1 MKNNTPRGP
10 YNTILI
16 VLYLAWG
23 ILPPFAT
30 SAEEPGKPEDL
41 LRFRNGDSL
50 HGAFLGLSDGE
61 LRWRHSE
68 ARDTITLKTQKLR
81 RLSFHGGRS
90 RKNLR
95 SPSYIQLTDGDRIP
109 GTLISLNAENL
120 VMETEFA
127 GNVSIPRE
135 FVSQISPRPHG
146 GLVHYIGP
154 FTGDDWTVI
163 EPPEKKEEENE
174 PAKEKEK
181 EDEEKQPE
189 KEKEKEKEEDEESEP
204 PWVFSGGAYY
214 SNGQLPIAI
223 DTNSPDQVRIRFT
236 LAWRNRLN
244 AAIAFHATMKQP
256 ELPPEGGEDGEEEK
270 KPIAKPDGA
279 GTKGFAYTYGHS
291 YVLTI
296 YSNYAQIYRCDFTD
310 EGEADMDR
318 LSNSSANLRLEE
330 AGQAEFEL
338 RCDRLSGTIA
348 LFANGRF
355 VSQWNDRQGYVGTGS
370 YLAFASQIGGARLR
384 ISDVVVTA
392 WNGMID
398 SAQSMESEDRD
409 VILLTNGTDRFSGE
423 LASLQDGK
431 FLIKGTYANMTV
443 PHEEVQEIRL
453 AKATR
458 TGEDEEENSRQRI
471 RLLLQPYGRL
481 TMRPVEASSDRLRAH
496 HPALGD
502 LTLDLRYAG
511 LMEFSF
517 GPSVLDSWDDDY

>member
-1 MKNNTPRGP
+1 MKNNRPRGRCS
-10 YNTILI
+10 TAK
-16 VLYLAWG
+16 VVAYLTTG
-23 ILPPFAT
+23 LLLPFAAL
-30 SAEEPGKPEDL
+30 AEDAGNPEDL

-50 HGAFLGLSDGE
+50 HGSFLGLSGGD
-61 LRWRHSE
+61 LRWRHTE
-68 ARDTITLKTQKLR
+68 ARDTITLKTDKLR

-95 SPSYIQLTDGDRIP
+95 SPSYIQLTGGDRIP
-109 GTLISLNAENL
+109 GTLISLDSEKL
-120 VMETEFA
+120 LMDTEFA

-135 FVSQISPRPHG
+135 FISQISPRPHG
-146 GLVHYIGP
+146 GLIHYIGP
-154 FTGDDWTVI
+154 FSADEWTVI
-163 EPPEKKEEENE
+163 DPPEKAEKDPKKENE
-174 PAKEKEK
+174 PKK
-181 EDEEKQPE
+181 EDEPGEAP
-189 KEKEKEKEEDEESEP
+189 EP

-214 SNGQLPIAI
+214 SNSQRPIAI
-223 DTNSPDQVRIRFT
+223 DTKSTDQVRIRFT

-256 ELPPEGGEDGEEEK
+256 EPPEKEDEDGEKEPK
-270 KPIAKPDGA
+270 RIAKPEGA
-279 GTKGFAYTYGHS
+279 GSKGFAYTYGHS

-296 YSNYAQIYRCDFTD
+296 YSNYAQIYRCDFNE

-330 AGQAEFEL
+330 TGQAEFEL

-370 YLAFASQIGGARLR
+370 HLAFASQNSAARLR
-384 ISDVVVTA
+384 ISDVIVTA

-398 SAQSMESEDRD
+398 SAQSMETENRD

-423 LASLQDGK
+423 LASLQDGR
-431 FLIKGTYANMTV
+431 FVVKGTYAEMTV
-443 PHEEVQEIRL
+443 PQEEVQDIRL
-453 AKATR
+453 ARAAQ
-458 TGEDEEENSRQRI
+458 TGEDEEEASRQRV

-481 TMRPVEASSDRLRAH
+481 TLRPIEASSDRLRAH

-502 LTLDLRYAG
+502 LTLDLHYAG

-517 GPSVLDSWDDDY
+517 GSSVLDSWDDDY